1 MLAVTNIEVWS
12 DGSSIKNPGP
22 SGAAYV
28 IRYFEQVGNESMPV
42 SKVVSGSK
50 GFRVSTNNRMEIT
63 AGILGLTRVLE
74 LIDDKTLE
82 ALKKDFRFKSLTE
95 HKLVLIT
102 ENKPKSLISAAE
114 EIAEKDAEIA
124 KLKAELAKA
133 NGKLEYA
140 EASGKDVDEEIDTE
154 STIEID
160 EEQPTTKKKSSKK

>member
-1 MLAVTNIEVWS
+1 MKYLVNNTAMSYKFITGLVLKKQSAMAIEE
-12 DGSSIKNPGP
+12 DK
-22 SGAAYV
+22 
-28 IRYFEQVGNESMPV
+28 
-42 SKVVSGSK
+42 
-50 GFRVSTNNRMEIT
+50 
-63 AGILGLTRVLE
+63 LE
-74 LIDDKTLE
+74 G
-82 ALKKDFRFKSLTE
+82 LKKDFQFKSLTE
-95 HKLVLIT
+95 HKLVLVT

-140 EASGKDVDEEIDTE
+140 EASGKDVDKVIDTE

>member
-1 MLAVTNIEVWS
+1 MKYLV
-12 DGSSIKNPGP
+12 
-22 SGAAYV
+22 
-28 IRYFEQVGNESMPV
+28 NETAMSY
-42 SKVVSGSK
+42 K
-50 GFRVSTNNRMEIT
+50 FIT
-63 AGILGLTRVLE
+63 GLVLKKQSAMA
-74 LIDDKTLE
+74 IDDEKLE
-82 ALKKDFRFKSLTE
+82 GLKKDFQFKSLTE
-95 HKLVLIT
+95 RKLVLVT

-140 EASGKDVDEEIDTE
+140 EASGKDVDKEIDTE

>member
-1 MLAVTNIEVWS
+1 MKYLVNETAISYKFITGLVLK
-12 DGSSIKNPGP
+12 KN
-22 SGAAYV
+22 SAMA
-28 IRYFEQVGNESMPV
+28 
-42 SKVVSGSK
+42 
-50 GFRVSTNNRMEIT
+50 
-63 AGILGLTRVLE
+63 
-74 LIDDKTLE
+74 IDDEKLE
-82 ALKKDFRFKSLTE
+82 GLKKDFQFKSLTE
-95 HKLVLIT
+95 RKLVLVT

-124 KLKAELAKA
+124 RLKAELAKA

>member
-1 MLAVTNIEVWS
+1 MKYLV
-12 DGSSIKNPGP
+12 
-22 SGAAYV
+22 
-28 IRYFEQVGNESMPV
+28 
-42 SKVVSGSK
+42 
-50 GFRVSTNNRMEIT
+50 NNTAMSYKFIT
-63 AGILGLTRVLE
+63 GLVLKKQSAMA
-74 LIDDKTLE
+74 IDDEKLE
-82 ALKKDFRFKSLTE
+82 ELKKDFQFNSLTE
-95 HKLVLIT
+95 HKLVLVT

-140 EASGKDVDEEIDTE
+140 EASGKDIDKVIDTE

>member
-1 MLAVTNIEVWS
+1 MS
-12 DGSSIKNPGP
+12 YK
-22 SGAAYV
+22 
-28 IRYFEQVGNESMPV
+28 F
-42 SKVVSGSK
+42 
-50 GFRVSTNNRMEIT
+50 IT
-63 AGILGLTRVLE
+63 GLVLKKQSAMA
-74 LIDDKTLE
+74 IDDEKLE
-82 ALKKDFRFKSLTE
+82 ALKKDFQFKSLTE
-95 HKLVLIT
+95 HKLVLVT

-140 EASGKDVDEEIDTE
+140 EASGKDVDKVIDTE

>member
-1 MLAVTNIEVWS
+1 MKYLV
-12 DGSSIKNPGP
+12 
-22 SGAAYV
+22 
-28 IRYFEQVGNESMPV
+28 
-42 SKVVSGSK
+42 
-50 GFRVSTNNRMEIT
+50 NNTAMSYKFIT
-63 AGILGLTRVLE
+63 GLVLKKQSAMA
-74 LIDDKTLE
+74 IDEDKLD
-82 ALKKDFRFKSLTE
+82 ALKKDFQFKSLTE
-95 HKLVLIT
+95 HKFVLVT

-140 EASGKDVDEEIDTE
+140 EASGKDVDKVIDTE

>member
-1 MLAVTNIEVWS
+1 MKYLV
-12 DGSSIKNPGP
+12 
-22 SGAAYV
+22 
-28 IRYFEQVGNESMPV
+28 
-42 SKVVSGSK
+42 
-50 GFRVSTNNRMEIT
+50 NNTAMSYKFIT
-63 AGILGLTRVLE
+63 GLVLKKQSAMA
-74 LIDDKTLE
+74 IDDEKLE
-82 ALKKDFRFKSLTE
+82 SLKKDFQFKSLTE
-95 HKLVLIT
+95 HKLVLVT

-140 EASGKDVDEEIDTE
+140 EASGKDVDKVIDTE